1 MTNRM
6 ALDLIDVSLLVRHSY
21 ITGNKS
27 SKIVPNSILPLLPLL
42 MHALLKEHTHA

>member
-21 ITGNKS
+21 TGNKP
-27 SKIVPNSILPLLPLL
+27 SKIVTNSILPLLPLL